1 MSSPSPEPKP
11 LFGGKKQLG
20 GKKHR
25 KTGKNMKKR
34 VRKTAKK
41 TTKKSSKRRS
51 FFARLFRL

>member
-1 MSSPSPEPKP
+1 MSSPSPEPNP

-25 KTGKNMKKR
+25 KTGKKMKKR

-41 TTKKSSKRRS
+41 VTKRRS